1 MLGRKTAD
9 RVRLR
14 ARQTVATIVLGH
26 VQVHQIVLGEEHVQ
40 LLVAAVRDRDV
51 LLLLLQEIGDH
62 HVQIAIL
69 FVATGAQEAEM
80 PTARKRTGTDRL
92 FL

>member
-1 MLGRKTAD
+1 M
-9 RVRLR
+9 
-14 ARQTVATIVLGH
+14 
-26 VQVHQIVLGEEHVQ
+26 Q

-69 FVATGAQEAEM
+69 FVATGAQKAEM
-80 PTARKRTGTDRL
+80 PTTRKRTGTDRL